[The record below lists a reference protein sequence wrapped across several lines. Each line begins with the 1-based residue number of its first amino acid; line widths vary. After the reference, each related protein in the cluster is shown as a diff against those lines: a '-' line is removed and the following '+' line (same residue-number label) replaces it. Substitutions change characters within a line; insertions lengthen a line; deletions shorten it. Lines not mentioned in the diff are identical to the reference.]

1 VDLGIPPS
9 DIEGRQ
15 TMCSNSTR
23 FQRLALSLLLCLCV
37 ISLYSLAQRAQ
48 VDRQPVVAGPF
59 YPGSEGELRSMVKDL
74 FSRAVPSKN
83 IKNVV
88 AVISP
93 HAGYVFSGGVAASS
107 FNQIDP
113 AKRYENIFVL
123 GPSHY
128 VAFEGGAI
136 YSKGDFITPLGR
148 VKVNT
153 KLAQELIDKYDIFVS
168 RDDAHLAEHSVEV
181 QLPFLQYRLGKD
193 FSIVPIVL
201 GASSPESCRKIADAL
216 RPYFNQKNLFVISTD
231 FSHYPPYDD
240 AVRVDRRTAEAV
252 ASRSPENLLKAMKS
266 NGQEGIP
273 NLATSLCGWPCVL
286 TLLYLVEDDP
296 QADVSI
302 IQYKNSGDSNY
313 GQKSQVVG
321 YTAIVV
327 SLKEK
332 KETEKFNLNEQE
344 KRTLLQIAR
353 RTIEDYVKNRRVDDP
368 DATKLSANLKARCG
382 AFVTL
387 QKNDQL
393 RGCIGR
399 FDAGEPLY
407 KVVQQMAIAA
417 ATQDYRFP
425 QVEPQEIGRLEIE
438 ISVLTPMKRITSI
451 DEIELGR
458 HGIYIKKGMQA
469 GTFLPQVATETGW
482 SREELLG
489 HCAQEKA
496 GIGWDGWKE
505 AEIYVYEAMVF
516 SEKDLK

>member
-1 VDLGIPPS
+1 MSP
-9 DIEGRQ
+9 R
-15 TMCSNSTR
+15 TR
-23 FQRLALSLLLCLCV
+23 FDAQRLYTASFVLFLLLLV
-37 ISLYSLAQRAQ
+37 LAQSFSQ
-48 VDRQPVVAGPF
+48 DRQPAVAGQF
-59 YPGSEGELRSMVKDL
+59 YPGSEGELRSMLKDL
-74 FSRAVPSKN
+74 FSHAVPSKN

-93 HAGYVFSGGVAASS
+93 HASYVFSGGVAASS

-113 AKRYENIFVL
+113 TKRYENIFVL
-123 GPSHY
+123 GPSHH

-153 KLAQELIDKYDIFVS
+153 KLAQELIDKQVIFLS
-168 RDDAHLAEHSVEV
+168 RDDAHSSEHSVEV
-181 QLPFLQYRLGKD
+181 QLPFLQYRLGRD

-201 GASSPESCRKIADAL
+201 GASTPETCRKIADAL

-231 FSHYPPYDD
+231 FSHYPPYDG
-240 AVRVDRRTAEAV
+240 AVRADRRTAEAI
-252 ASRSPENLLKAMKS
+252 ASRSPENLLKAMRS
-266 NGQEGIP
+266 NAQEGIP

-286 TLLYLVEDDP
+286 TLLYLVQDDP
-296 QADVSI
+296 QVDVTI

-313 GQKSQVVG
+313 GQKDQVVG
-321 YTAIVV
+321 YYAIAV

-332 KETEKFNLNEQE
+332 NKAEKFDLNEQE

-353 RTIEDYVKNRRVDDP
+353 RTIEQYVKNHHVDEL
-368 DATKLSANLKARCG
+368 DATKLSGDLKAPCG

-399 FDAGEPLY
+399 FDASEPLY

-425 QVEPQEIGRLEIE
+425 QVEPQEIEHLEIE
-438 ISVLTPMKRITSI
+438 ISVLTPMKRVTSP

-482 SREELLG
+482 SREEFLG
-489 HCAQEKA
+489 HCAQDKA
-496 GIGWDGWKE
+496 GIGWDGWKD
-505 AEIYVYEAMVF
+505 AEIYVYEAKVF
-516 SEKDLK
+516 GEKDLK